1 MSSTWTPK
9 FKNYEFWMEQILLQD
24 ICPMGNSCSLL
35 AFFSF
40 FFLFLLFWNSFYLFT
55 FYFHCIFGLFIG
67 SCASSLCKGIVNL
80 LHIIPIPIL
89 FDCIFFH

>member
-40 FFLFLLFWNSFYLFT
+40 FFFFVPFVLEFF
-55 FYFHCIFGLFIG
+55 LFIYF
-67 SCASSLCKGIVNL
+67 LFPL
-80 LHIIPIPIL
+80 YFWIIYWFVRIIL
-89 FDCIFFH
+89 VQGHC